1 MGQLPTWLAPALADT
16 DADRI
21 AGTVT
26 AAAAAVLLAPIV
38 EELFFSGALQ
48 RSVHALAG
56 TGRGGAA
63 LAIAVSTV
71 AFTLLHALPYGA
83 AVPLAALAAPVVIGI
98 GAGVLTAVTGRL
110 AAALTLHLL
119 FNLAG
124 VVLLL

>member
-1 MGQLPTWLAPALADT
+1 MARPAVADT
-16 DADRI
+16 DADSI
-21 AGTVT
+21 AGTV
-26 AAAAAVLLAPIV
+26 AAAAHAVLLAP
-38 EELFFSGALQ
+38 SSRNSSSAAPSSD
-48 RSVHALAG
+48 RCTPSPAP
-56 TGRGGAA
+56 GAA

-83 AVPLAALAAPVVIGI
+83 AVPLAAPVVIGI